1 LPEID
6 TKQTLFDYYQFEK
19 DMKTKFAFYLAA
31 LLFFTVEM
39 HAQITVSGTVK
50 DEKGIK
56 LSGVN
61 VLIKGTNTGT
71 VTNHDGFFS
80 VVVKDLNATLL
91 FTKKGLQA
99 LEYKLNQ
106 EKTIQVVMKP
116 AIQIVDTLVVVDN
129 KREIQNEYPMFGN
142 VRNLSGVNSGSYSR
156 DFIVEDYNTEE
167 YDLISENSFKN
178 AKDNPVSTFSID
190 VDKASYSNI
199 RRFLNSG
206 QKPIKDAVR
215 IEEMINYFDYDYPDP
230 QGEHPFSIYTEYSDC
245 PWNKSNRLLHIGIQG
260 KRLDYNDFKP
270 SNFVFLIDVSGSMS
284 PQNKLP
290 LLKQSFI
297 KLLDTLGRNDKVS
310 IVVYAGAAGLV
321 LPPTPAYQKEKIK
334 AAIENLKSGGSTAG
348 GAGIQLAYKTA
359 EEGFIQDGNNRV
371 ILATDGDFNVGVSS
385 TSELVRIIEEKRKTG
400 IYLTILGFGM
410 GNYKDGRMEQISN
423 AGNGNYFY
431 IDGIKEA
438 DKVFGRE
445 MRANLFTIAKD
456 VKIQI
461 EFNPMNV
468 KSYRLVGY
476 ENRLLNKEDFED
488 DKKDAGELGPGHT
501 VTAIYEITPN
511 DSTDVSQ
518 ESDDLKYQ
526 SDRVLSGNTNELMT
540 LKFRYKLPEGDKSIL
555 IEQIVNNEPISI
567 QKSSEAFRFS
577 AAVAIFGMLLRDSEY
592 KGISDYGMVMELA
605 KNAFGKDPYGEK
617 KEFLELLRK
626 AKEISGIL

>member
-1 LPEID
+1 
-6 TKQTLFDYYQFEK
+6 
-19 DMKTKFAFYLAA
+19 MKTKFAFYLAA

>member
-1 LPEID
+1 
-6 TKQTLFDYYQFEK
+6 
-19 DMKTKFAFYLAA
+19 MKTKFAFYLAA
-31 LLFFTVEM
+31 LLFLTVEM
-39 HAQITVSGTVK
+39 HGQITVSGTVK
-50 DEKGIK
+50 DEKGIN
-56 LSGVN
+56 LNGVK
-61 VLIKGTNTGT
+61 VLIKGTNT
-71 VTNHDGFFS
+71 VTETNKDGFFS
-80 VVVKDLNATLL
+80 VVVKDLYATLL
-91 FTKKGLQA
+91 FTKKGLQP

-116 AIQIVDTLVVVDN
+116 VIQNIDTLVVEDN

-142 VRNLSGVNSGSYSR
+142 VKSVSGVNSGSYSI
-156 DFIVEDYNTEE
+156 DFEEEGYNTEE

-199 RRFLNSG
+199 RRFLKTG

-297 KLLDTLGRNDKVS
+297 KLLDTLGRSDKVS

-334 AAIENLKSGGSTAG
+334 AAIENLQSGGSTAG

-431 IDGIKEA
+431 IDDIKEA
-438 DKVFGRE
+438 EKVFGRE

-461 EFNPMNV
+461 EFNPVNV

-476 ENRLLNKEDFED
+476 ENRILNKEDFED

-511 DSTDVSQ
+511 DTSDVSQ
-518 ESDDLKYQ
+518 ESDDLRYQ
-526 SDRVLSGNTNELMT
+526 SDRVLNGNTNELMT

-592 KGISDYGMVMELA
+592 KGVSDYGMVMELA
-605 KNAFGKDPYGEK
+605 KNALGKDVYGEK
-617 KEFLELLRK
+617 KEFIELVKR
-626 AKEISGIL
+626 AKEISGI